1 MPTPNPEPDHW
12 SGSAPT
18 PNPERNHG
26 PVREG
31 SGPNQSSEPNHG
43 NPNAR
48 LHPGCTVHS
57 NYLTP
62 RLDTNKGDR
71 DTGQQSLPDLIP
83 QLPV

>member
-1 MPTPNPEPDHW
+1 MK
-12 SGSAPT
+12 GSIGMQT
-18 PNPERNHG
+18 DGLLH
-26 PVREG
+26 
-31 SGPNQSSEPNHG
+31 
-43 NPNAR
+43 AR